1 MLLRKSGVIDVGG
14 DFMNYKIL
22 SFALLFTL
30 PFMASGTSLIVCDP
44 QDKNGNTDS
53 GIWPVPYLLNNKLCF
68 DMRIDSGD
76 TCAGNGR
83 TANWFS
89 RGVIVS
95 VDNESQGRDDTLFR
109 VIKPV
114 INDKEIEYIVE
125 ASRDGESWYQIS
137 HVSIDR
143 LSGHA
148 IDWFINE
155 HGGASYQCHLEGPR
169 I

>member
-1 MLLRKSGVIDVGG
+1 MALRRDEGGTVTVLLRKSGVIDVGG

-83 TANWFS
+83 TSNWFS
-89 RGVIVS
+89 RGGDCV
-95 VDNESQGRDDTLFR
+95 RR
-109 VIKPV
+109 
-114 INDKEIEYIVE
+114 
-125 ASRDGESWYQIS
+125 
-137 HVSIDR
+137 
-143 LSGHA
+143 
-148 IDWFINE
+148 
-155 HGGASYQCHLEGPR
+155 
-169 I
+169 

>member
-1 MLLRKSGVIDVGG
+1 MLLRKNGAIDEVG

-22 SFALLFTL
+22 SFSLLFGL

-44 QDKNGNTDS
+44 QDKNSNTDS
-53 GIWPVPYLLNNKLCF
+53 GIWPVPYLLNNKICF
-68 DMRIDSGD
+68 DMRIDSGN

-89 RGVIVS
+89 RGVIVT
-95 VDNESQGRDDTLFR
+95 VDNESKGRDDTFFR

-114 INDKEIEYIVE
+114 INDKEIKYIVE
-125 ASRDGESWYQIS
+125 VSRDGRSWFQIS
-137 HVSIDR
+137 RVSINR

-148 IDWFINE
+148 VDWLINE
-155 HGGASYQCHLEGPR
+155 HGGISYQCHLEGPK